1 MKRFLLTGVRGQVG
15 SYLLPKL
22 SSKYGRS
29 NVIATDLAEEFK
41 TSDAT
46 YLKLDVTDTNR
57 MEEIIKEYKITNVVH
72 LASILSALAEKHPDL
87 AKRVNIDTVVN
98 LFELSRIYKFQ

>member
-1 MKRFLLTGVRGQVG
+1 MKRFLLTGVKGQIG

-22 SSKYGRS
+22 SIKYGK
-29 NVIATDLAEEFK
+29 NNIIATDLADEYK

-46 YLKLDVTDTNR
+46 YIKLDVTDNNK
-57 MEEIIKEYKITNVVH
+57 MEEIIKENKITNVIH

-87 AKRVNIDTVVN
+87 AKKVNIDAVVN